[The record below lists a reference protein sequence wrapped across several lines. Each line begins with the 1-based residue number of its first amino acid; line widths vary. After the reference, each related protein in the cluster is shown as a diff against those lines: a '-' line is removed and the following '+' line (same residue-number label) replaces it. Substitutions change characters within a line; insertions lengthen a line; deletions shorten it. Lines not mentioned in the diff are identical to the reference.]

1 MLCRNG
7 FARMLA
13 RGLLPALLGLAALAG
28 AQQAPN
34 PEESASGNTEAN
46 AESGS
51 GTDGQQELRQA
62 YQKEYAFLAAQK
74 RDLEERIDAFE
85 QRAEDKVTATEQSI
99 DSLQDDVLALENRV
113 SEAQQQLESVKQQ
126 REDAQRNSDVLRATF
141 QQAGVSL
148 GEHGRD
154 FMNSDEFNDLSEE
167 KRLDRIFSSG
177 RDVLN
182 RLSSVATESGAF
194 FTQGGDKVEGELVRF
209 GGVATYGVSGDTA
222 GILVPAGGG
231 EMKLWNEPNADTARA
246 LAQGEW
252 PGVLPAFVHGSS
264 DNAVNTT
271 EGGGILETIQSG
283 GVVAWL
289 IVLLATAALTLIIA
303 RIVFLKRAS
312 TSTSEI
318 TDQAASHVEQG
329 EIDRAIEFCR
339 QRKGSTAAVVSSA
352 LRNLHR
358 ERESLDDIINESI
371 LHESSHLERFGT
383 MILVIA
389 AVAPLLGLLGTVT
402 GMITTFEVIT
412 EHGTGDP
419 QLLSGGISTALVTTE
434 LGLIVA
440 VPTLLIGNALSGWAD
455 RIKDD
460 MQKAAL
466 RVINTYERVIHH
478 NERKAA

>member
-1 MLCRNG
+1 MLHQNG
-7 FARMLA
+7 FAQWLSP
-13 RGLLPALLGLAALAG
+13 GLLAALLTLAAPVG
-28 AQQAPN
+28 AQQEPDPGAPEAGTN
-34 PEESASGNTEAN
+34 AST
-46 AESGS
+46 ESG
-51 GTDGQQELRQA
+51 DGSTGEAELRQA

-74 RDLEERIDAFE
+74 RDLEERIERFE
-85 QRAEDKVTATEQSI
+85 ASADEKVAATEQSI
-99 DSLQDDVLALENRV
+99 DALQDEVLALENRV
-113 SEAQQQLESVKQQ
+113 REAQQQLESVKQE
-126 REDAQRNSDVLRATF
+126 REDAQRNTDVLRATF
-141 QQAGVSL
+141 QQAGTSL
-148 GEHGRD
+148 GEHGLD
-154 FMNSDEFNDLSEE
+154 FMNTEAFNELSDE
-167 KRLDRIFSSG
+167 KRLDRVFSSG

-182 RLSSVATESGAF
+182 RLASVSTESGAF

-209 GGVATYGVSGDTA
+209 GGVATYGVADQAA

-231 EMKLWNEPNADTARA
+231 EMKLWNEARPETART

-264 DNAVNTT
+264 DNAVDTSA
-271 EGGGILETIQSG
+271 GDGFLDTIRKG
-283 GVVAWL
+283 GVVAGL
-289 IVLLATAALTLIIA
+289 IVLLATGALVLILA
-303 RIVFLKRAS
+303 RIIFLKRAS
-312 TSTSEI
+312 TRTTEI
-318 TDQAASHVEQG
+318 TDEATAHVEQG
-329 EIDRAIEFCR
+329 NIERAIEFCR
-339 QRKGSTAAVVSSA
+339 QRQGSTAAVVSSA
-352 LRNLHR
+352 LRNLDR

-402 GMITTFEVIT
+402 GMISTFEVIT

-466 RVINTYERVIHH
+466 RVINTHERVLH
-478 NERKAA
+478 NNQRKAA